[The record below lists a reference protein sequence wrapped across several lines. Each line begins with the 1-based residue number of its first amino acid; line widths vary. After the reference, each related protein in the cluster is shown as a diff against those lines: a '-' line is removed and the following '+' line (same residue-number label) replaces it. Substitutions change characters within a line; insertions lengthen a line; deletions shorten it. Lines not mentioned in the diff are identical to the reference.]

1 MKHSARRI
9 LWGLILAVGFYML
22 LIDTVDLPELY
33 AMVVVVAL
41 ASLAYLVARQEEH
54 GEASFDPRW
63 LLRAGRPIAGIP
75 RQIGLVSV
83 EALRQLR
90 APSARRGRFVAVP
103 FAVGEAP
110 TTLGRIAL
118 AEGFGSLAPNTIVIG
133 VDEERG
139 LLLVHVLSERGGPE
153 TLDVMRLG

>member
-1 MKHSARRI
+1 MRHSARRI
-9 LWGLILAVGFYML
+9 LGGLILAAGFYML

-33 AMVVVVAL
+33 AMVVVTAL
-41 ASLAYLVARQEEH
+41 AALAYLVARHEEL
-54 GEASFDPRW
+54 GEAAFDPRW

-75 RQIGLVSV
+75 RQIALVSG

-90 APSARRGRFVAVP
+90 SPRPRRGRFVAVP
-103 FAVGEAP
+103 FATGEAP
-110 TTLGRIAL
+110 AALGRIAL

-139 LLLVHVLSERGGPE
+139 LLLVHVLTERRGRE